1 MPQSQRMST
10 FGCQGGLKKKKSTQV
25 EISPYRL
32 WQSPRNYSEHLR
44 ENLIKVG
51 FEEDP
56 CLFISEKVICLVYV
70 DGTLFFSPNESDI
83 YVVFGKLRK
92 LKLELNV
99 EDDVAGFIGAL
110 IKKLFGYRIGLQ
122 TGLIKKILEAIGIEE
137 EIRNQPSR
145 NWSLTSWQNR

>member
-1 MPQSQRMST
+1 
-10 FGCQGGLKKKKSTQV
+10 
-25 EISPYRL
+25 
-32 WQSPRNYSEHLR
+32 
-44 ENLIKVG
+44 
-51 FEEDP
+51 
-56 CLFISEKVICLVYV
+56 VICLVYV

-145 NWSLTSWQNR
+145 N